1 MYLCCCVVPSR
12 HRNVPAVDL
21 SAAVYLGVG
30 PVRLQRSWQHLARIR
45 PLLDFVSRPTHHMS
59 LSQLQSR
66 AQPSE
71 ALFAT
76 RIEDQQGVLKAVV
89 LMLNKQEVSGI
100 PLTADW
106 CRSFVLL
113 WSALVGKLQAIDIGY
128 LKRDLTTWYW
138 ASWPEVVEYLRQH
151 LSTLPPDQV
160 SVLHANVISHIQIK
174 DVSDEVRSLLASDQR
189 AFVDL
194 VNGDSTPLSKGKVV
208 MSGFWFKMA
217 VAAWAA
223 KHQRK
228 TLSWPLA
235 VTDTWAPLGGFSD
248 KVLER
253 AIRDRSPNVSGAIPR
268 GIVSS
273 GSAGASGSSQPSH
286 SGPEVAGPPEPS
298 GPVGRAP
305 AAPSLPADDA
315 ALLTMP
321 QLLLKTTEKTRDLPP
336 ESIKTAVGQLN
347 TLLAPYPSMHR
358 LGQQLLKLSD
368 ALSLSACLTSYS
380 WPTGGDLPRIKC
392 ALVAWSRYIEEAG
405 LITIT
410 DAVKSQH
417 LLGILQAVRTAHHIT
432 SHHITS
438 HHIASH
444 DITSNDITPHHITSH
459 DITSHHITSHDITS
473 HHITSHHITSHHITS
488 HHITSHPIT
497 SHHNDITSH
506 HITSH
511 DITSHHVTSHHITV
525 HYTTSHHI
533 TSHHIASHHITS
545 HHITS
550 HHITSHRIASH
561 QMTSHHIT
569 SHHIT
574 SHHITSHHITS
585 HHITSHHI
593 ASHHM
598 TSHQMISQHIT
609 SHHMT

>member
-1 MYLCCCVVPSR
+1 
-12 HRNVPAVDL
+12 
-21 SAAVYLGVG
+21 
-30 PVRLQRSWQHLARIR
+30 
-45 PLLDFVSRPTHHMS
+45 MS

-89 LMLNKQEVSGI
+89 LMLNKQEVSRI

-160 SVLHANVISHIQIK
+160 SVLHANVISHIPIK
-174 DVSDEVRSLLASDQR
+174 DVSDAVRSLLASDQR

-208 MSGFWFKMA
+208 LSGFWFKMA

-223 KHQRK
+223 KHQKK

-253 AIRDRSPNVSGAIPR
+253 AIRDHWPNVSGAIPR
-268 GIVSS
+268 DIVSS

-298 GPVGRAP
+298 GPVGKAP

-417 LLGILQAVRTAHHIT
+417 LLEILQAVRDGADSTTSWRSLACEVAMDLLKLDDDELPLFQLEAVKDFPSMALHLSEYVSRIKQLSTLKALRDIVQARCRRLASPDWATAVLQQMGVPLASAVPSAAPSLRPLPSPGDTELVPVRMNLNPVAEGLPWPAFVAAASAYFRCEVHGPHQPNGLASKGTAVKFCFLLLPMSAWRTIRAAVPPVQISMGPSGLVATIT
-432 SHHITS
+432 DTHPDGSSIK
-438 HHIASH
+438 
-444 DITSNDITPHHITSH
+444 PW
-459 DITSHHITSHDITS
+459 
-473 HHITSHHITSHHITS
+473 
-488 HHITSHPIT
+488 SHPGLCLT
-497 SHHNDITSH
+497 RQWLSPTCW
-506 HITSH
+506 
-511 DITSHHVTSHHITV
+511 
-525 HYTTSHHI
+525 
-533 TSHHIASHHITS
+533 
-545 HHITS
+545 
-550 HHITSHRIASH
+550 H
-561 QMTSHHIT
+561 QCL
-569 SHHIT
+569 
-574 SHHITSHHITS
+574 
-585 HHITSHHI
+585 
-593 ASHHM
+593 AG
-598 TSHQMISQHIT
+598 Q
-609 SHHMT
+609 